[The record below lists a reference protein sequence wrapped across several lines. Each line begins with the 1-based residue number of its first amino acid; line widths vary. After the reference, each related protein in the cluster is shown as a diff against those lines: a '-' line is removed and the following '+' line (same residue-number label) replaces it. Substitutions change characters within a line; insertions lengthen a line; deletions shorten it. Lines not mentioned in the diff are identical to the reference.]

1 MRFVAVALCCAL
13 LTLASSSAEAAGAFA
28 TALPTVTKDLGGD
41 ASQGSLVVAS
51 PLVSDVPAPK
61 GEDLALRIAS
71 LLAGKIGG
79 ETRAH
84 PQTATLA
91 GARAVAGKA
100 KALVF
105 LGIEIQ
111 KGQLRITA
119 DRYPVLGNSW
129 DRLRLTAPPP
139 SAHAFAQAPLDA
151 EVRTFL
157 APIVLEQAS
166 LTKAGHSEGE
176 VLAATCGDVDGDGSI
191 ELVLVS
197 RARVAIGRIRGAQ
210 FVPQTVAPWSAL
222 APLAGAPLREAI
234 GGAWLE
240 GPGRLYVSTTDRGG
254 AVVDGALALRERFL
268 GVPFGGRCALPKPEI
283 GGFFGNLVACAAAVK
298 PDATKTPPR
307 FDAGAAMHRIKP
319 NGTEDDLVVVR
330 DIGTTKV
337 RRLGEDKVL
346 FEGAGA
352 QLAMGDLDMDGIPEI
367 VTSLD
372 GSDDAVRIV
381 SASDDGAV
389 RERRRFSAPNG
400 VRALAMCPPEEK
412 GIPALVA
419 VTGNEV
425 WLVR

>member
-1 MRFVAVALCCAL
+1 MRLVAFAFCAAVALVP
-13 LTLASSSAEAAGAFA
+13 SSAEAAGAFA
-28 TALPTVTKDLGGD
+28 TALPTIAKDLGGD
-41 ASQGSLVVAS
+41 ASQGSLVVVA
-51 PLVSDVPAPK
+51 PLVSDVAAPK

-105 LGIEIQ
+105 VTVEIQ

-139 SAHAFAQAPLDA
+139 SAHAFVQAPLDA

-157 APIVLEQAS
+157 APIVLEQTS
-166 LTKAGHSEGE
+166 LTTAGHAEGE
-176 VLAATCGDVDGDGSI
+176 VVAATCGDVDGDGSI

-197 RARVAIGRIRGAQ
+197 RARVSIGKIRGAQ
-210 FVPQTVAPWSAL
+210 FVPQTFAPWSAL
-222 APLAGAPLREAI
+222 SPLAGAPLREPI
-234 GGAWLE
+234 GGAWLDR
-240 GPGRLYVSTTDRGG
+240 PGRLYVGTTDRGG
-254 AVVDGALALRERFL
+254 VVLDGLLALQERFV

-283 GGFFGNLVACAAAVK
+283 GGFYGNLVACAAAVK
-298 PDATKTPPR
+298 PDAGKTPPR
-307 FDAGAAMHRIKP
+307 FDASAAMHRIKP

-346 FEGAGA
+346 FDGAGA
-352 QLAMGDLDMDGIPEI
+352 QLAMGDLDMDGIPEV

-372 GSDDAVRIV
+372 SVDDGVRVV
-381 SASDDGAV
+381 SVGDDGAV
-389 RERRRFSAPNG
+389 RERRRFSAPPG
-400 VRALAMCPPEEK
+400 VRALAVCPPEEK
-412 GIPALVA
+412 GTPGLVV
-419 VTGNEV
+419 VTAKEV